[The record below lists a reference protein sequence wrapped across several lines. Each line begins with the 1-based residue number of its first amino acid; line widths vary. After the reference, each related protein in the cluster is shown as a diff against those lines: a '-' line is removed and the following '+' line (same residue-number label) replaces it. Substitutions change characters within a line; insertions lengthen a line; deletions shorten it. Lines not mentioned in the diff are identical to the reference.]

1 MHPLVQV
8 LVAVLVLVAGTYDIL
23 YRRIP
28 NWLVLPCWLVGFAVN
43 AALTGWMGLKTAA
56 FGFGLAMLVYFP
68 LYMLRG
74 MGAGDV
80 KLMAAIGALVG
91 PVAWFLIFLS
101 SSIVG
106 GVVALVI
113 MLTFKRFRKTLR
125 NLALI
130 LWDLMHF
137 RAPYHRDEELS
148 VDSPKAFRLPHGAV
162 IALGVIV
169 FLGALPFLKVP

>member
-1 MHPLVQV
+1 MHPLIQA
-8 LVAVLVLVAGTYDIL
+8 LVAVLVLIAGIYDIL

-28 NWLVLPCWLVGFAVN
+28 NWLVLPCWVVGFAVN
-43 AALTGWMGLKTAA
+43 FALAGWPGLKSAA

-68 LYMLRG
+68 LYILRG

-130 LWDLMHF
+130 VYDLVCLRM
-137 RAPYHRDEELS
+137 PYRRDEELS

-162 IALGVIV
+162 IALGVII
-169 FLGALPFLKVP
+169 FLGVLPFIKP